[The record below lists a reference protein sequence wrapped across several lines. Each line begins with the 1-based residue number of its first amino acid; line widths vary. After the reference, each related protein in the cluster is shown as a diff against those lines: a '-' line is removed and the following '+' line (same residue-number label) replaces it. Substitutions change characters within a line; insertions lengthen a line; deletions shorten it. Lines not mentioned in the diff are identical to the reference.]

1 MSAVRFDGDSCYVCT
16 AVVVNFTDPVFF
28 FDLSDYEHITYTDT
42 GIIDGY
48 SDSLINY
55 GEGQL
60 LGIGREDWQ
69 YSKVEVYEEIGD
81 QVMGVY
87 KFKFEGTYS
96 TDYKSYLVN
105 REENLFGFGVSY
117 FYEYDE
123 KTQVSKT
130 YNCYI
135 LISFDDTEM
144 TVQKFKINN
153 LQAEYVRA
161 AYIDGYLYITTPM
174 EIVVEKIN

>member
-1 MSAVRFDGDSCYVCT
+1 
-16 AVVVNFTDPVFF
+16 
-28 FDLSDYEHITYTDT
+28 
-42 GIIDGY
+42 
-48 SDSLINY
+48 
-55 GEGQL
+55 
-60 LGIGREDWQ
+60 
-69 YSKVEVYEEIGD
+69 
-81 QVMGVY
+81 MGVY

-123 KTQVSKT
+123 KNQVSKT

-144 TVQKFKINN
+144 TVQKFKIDA
-153 LQAEYVRA
+153 LQPEYTRA

-174 EIVVEKIN
+174 EIVVEKIK